1 MEMIVAN
8 SMSKLDKL
16 KILAEGAK
24 YDVSCVSSGS
34 SRKNTSGGLGD
45 SFAGGICHSFT
56 PDGRCIS
63 LLKVLMSND
72 CVFNCAYCVNR
83 ISSDIPRTTFS
94 PEELADIVIN
104 FYRRNYIE
112 GLFLSSAV
120 HKNANYTMELLLR
133 TLKLLREEYRF
144 NGYIHVK
151 AIPGASRELIEQAG
165 HYADRMSINI
175 ELPSND
181 SLKQLAPQKN
191 KETILG
197 PMSYISSMIQENKE
211 NMKKSKN
218 VKYFVPA
225 GQSTQLIVGATPD
238 TDVKILKLSEALY
251 RKYNL
256 KRVFY
261 SAYVPVS
268 NHPALPQ
275 IAKPPLLREHRLYQA
290 DWLLRFYGFSADEL
304 LSADHP
310 NFNRYLDPKC
320 DWALRNLH
328 LFPVEINKCDY
339 ETLLRVPGIGVKSA
353 QRIITARRRSSLDFE
368 DIKKFG
374 VVLKRAQY
382 FITCK
387 GKSYCKIKLN
397 DDFIYQNLLLSSA
410 EENSKHNYPVPE
422 YEQLSF
428 LPPEYNGH
436 GGREIYSGGIPGGE
450 LANIVPLAERFK
462 SITGEL

>member
-181 SLKQLAPQKN
+181 SLKQLAP
-191 KETILG
+191 
-197 PMSYISSMIQENKE
+197 
-211 NMKKSKN
+211 
-218 VKYFVPA
+218 
-225 GQSTQLIVGATPD
+225 
-238 TDVKILKLSEALY
+238 
-251 RKYNL
+251 RKL
-256 KRVFY
+256 KR
-261 SAYVPVS
+261 
-268 NHPALPQ
+268 
-275 IAKPPLLREHRLYQA
+275 
-290 DWLLRFYGFSADEL
+290 
-304 LSADHP
+304 
-310 NFNRYLDPKC
+310 RYWGPCPIL
-320 DWALRNLH
+320 
-328 LFPVEINKCDY
+328 V
-339 ETLLRVPGIGVKSA
+339 
-353 QRIITARRRSSLDFE
+353 Q
-368 DIKKFG
+368 
-374 VVLKRAQY
+374 
-382 FITCK
+382 
-387 GKSYCKIKLN
+387 
-397 DDFIYQNLLLSSA
+397 
-410 EENSKHNYPVPE
+410 
-422 YEQLSF
+422 
-428 LPPEYNGH
+428 
-436 GGREIYSGGIPGGE
+436 
-450 LANIVPLAERFK
+450 
-462 SITGEL
+462 